1 MKDSNS
7 TGISNTA
14 GISNPS
20 SVKFDRSKT
29 HANTGTIGHIDAGQS
44 SLWEAFAFVL
54 GNCSTCYG
62 TGKVKA
68 MQRAMISQTESIRT
82 EDVQVN
88 CSMCNGTGIIKKG
101 E

>member
-7 TGISNTA
+7 TGIPNAA

-29 HANTGTIGHIDAGQS
+29 HANTGTIGHIGHGET
-44 SLWEAFAFVL
+44 SLTQAIAAVL
-54 GNCSTCYG
+54 YRCTTCYG

-68 MQRAMISQTESIRT
+68 MQRAMFSPTKSVRV
-82 EDVQVN
+82 EDIIVN
-88 CSMCNGTGIIKKG
+88 CPMCNGTGRII
-101 E
+101 